1 MVLML
6 GQIRVIFAMCRDG
19 LLPRELARTGS
30 HGTPIRITLIV
41 GFLVAVAASLT
52 PIEGLEEIVNV
63 GTLFAFVL
71 VSAGVIVLRRSRPD
85 LPRSFRTPG
94 VPWLPIVAI
103 VACGWLMLNLA
114 VRTWLFAL
122 SWMVVGVIVYFAY
135 SRRHSVLGLRVAVEQ

>member
-1 MVLML
+1 M
-6 GQIRVIFAMCRDG
+6 
-19 LLPRELARTGS
+19 
-30 HGTPIRITLIV
+30 
-41 GFLVAVAASLT
+41 
-52 PIEGLEEIVNV
+52 
-63 GTLFAFVL
+63 L

-122 SWMVVGVIVYFAY
+122 SWMVIGVIVYFAY
-135 SRRHSVLGLRVAVEQ
+135 SRKHSVLGLRVAVEQ